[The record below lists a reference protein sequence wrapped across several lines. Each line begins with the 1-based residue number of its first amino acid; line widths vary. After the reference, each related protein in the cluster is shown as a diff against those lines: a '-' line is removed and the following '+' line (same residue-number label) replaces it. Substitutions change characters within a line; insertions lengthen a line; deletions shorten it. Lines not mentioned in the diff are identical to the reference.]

1 MAESAL
7 CSFAHHCE
15 KPCGTSARYLNRT
28 ACVSISACERDVHSH
43 LKSVRLLQSGI
54 STEKELILI
63 RAGFIEVKKSGCC
76 DAMTL
81 CPRHGDELGLQ
92 WRKKR
97 PAECKHPLEQ
107 NWNILVPVGSG

>member
-1 MAESAL
+1 MAESAS
-7 CSFAHHCE
+7 CSFAHHSD

-28 ACVSISACERDVHSH
+28 ACVIISACERDVHSH

-63 RAGFIEVKKSGCC
+63 RAGLIEVKNSGSC

-81 CPRHGDELGLQ
+81 CPRHRDELGLQ

-97 PAECKHPLEQ
+97 PEECKHPLEQ